1 MPHRT
6 AARTLIGAAALT
18 LTVTVVPAANA
29 APAAA
34 PGASQRL
41 APITLYYDDS
51 QAAEFRSAVV
61 AGAGSWNSSVSNVRL
76 VEATGGQRADIRVIA
91 FDGWPQSTL
100 GPVRSGGRQGTVYFG
115 REAVNEG
122 YNTVRIA
129 AHELGH
135 SLGLPDAKPGPC
147 SSLMSGSTGGVS
159 CTNATPNASERARVQ
174 SNYASGAVAQNA
186 FSGRTL
192 VDAP

>member
-1 MPHRT
+1 MLHRT
-6 AARTLIGAAALT
+6 AARALVGAAALA
-18 LTVTVVPAANA
+18 LSVTAIPAATA
-29 APAAA
+29 STATAH
-34 PGASQRL
+34 GAIPRL
-41 APITLYYDDS
+41 ATTTLYYDDS

-61 AGAGSWNSSVSNVRL
+61 AGANSWNSSVRNVRL
-76 VEATGGQRADIRVIA
+76 VEAAPGQSANIRVIA

-100 GPVRSGGRQGTVYFG
+100 GPVYPGHTATVYFG

-135 SLGLPDAKPGPC
+135 SLGLLDRKPGPC

-159 CTNATPNASERARVQ
+159 CTNATPNASERAAVEA
-174 SNYASGAVAQNA
+174 NYSGGVAA
-186 FSGRTL
+186 ARHPFSGRTL
-192 VDAP
+192 IDAP

>member
-6 AARTLIGAAALT
+6 AARTLIGAAVLA
-18 LTVTVVPAANA
+18 LTVTAIPAANA

-34 PGASQRL
+34 PDVSPRL
-41 APITLYYDDS
+41 APTTLYYDDS

-76 VEATGGQRADIRVIA
+76 VEATAGQRADIKVIA

-100 GPVRSGGRQGTVYFG
+100 GPIRPGGRQGTVYFG

-159 CTNATPNASERARVQ
+159 CTNATPNASERARAQ
-174 SNYASGAVAQNA
+174 SNYASGAVAQSA
-186 FSGRTL
+186 FSGRTM